1 MLKAGWSKDQ
11 ILVGARNFFLPRNV
25 LTGSSRAHPACY
37 AKAKKV
43 LAWGKEARV

>member
-11 ILVGARNFFLPRNV
+11 ILVGGKRFFSSKKCPH
-25 LTGSSRAHPACY
+25 GSRVHPVCY
-37 AKAKKV
+37 AMVNKV